1 MAKKGGI
8 LEIYEALKQK
18 KSAPSDALNR
28 LEDLKNPYAKSD
40 KKKRLTPSEREEVIF
55 QLTDNLGLYS
65 KLEEVALNIPQ
76 ETQRADDLLSYFRS
90 QNVKGAEL
98 EEMGLLDFLKSKKGD
113 RVTKEEVI
121 RVLDRNVITL
131 KEEKGRL
138 LDDAD
143 GRVRER
149 SYDISFSPET
159 ISFEEYYGDVDISD
173 HFMWDWYVSIDDLER
188 LGDLSGTGL
197 PPSEAADAVAETRAK
212 IRNLLE
218 KISIID
224 LGVDNVDDLDVLGG
238 GELLEE
244 IIVRRFK
251 ESHEGQELIEEDIRN
266 RYDRDPAERLALMDD
281 EDNVVFGRFSADG
294 KIFSFPYEY
303 IKEPKIEGDGDG
315 EIIFSGFNYG
325 SVRNNETGATVPYGD
340 PIRRH
345 RNWQSALDAATPD
358 SYLIGDSPEDLAEL
372 RVQAIGAARA
382 NGDIEDT
389 DDGYG
394 PREGTINWPEET
406 LDGGTNYQ
414 EFRVLAENTGR
425 RGPSQLFHEG
435 IHFDD
440 DWNRLFHVRTKDRVV
455 SGTTEADDKKVLYIE
470 ELQSDWGQA
479 GRKSGFKDEKKLE
492 AAEKKLYERDQAL
505 LSLVEEPGD
514 RGLLDLINLK
524 KSGWHRVPSDDLAP
538 RFRSFDQITV
548 RLTDF
553 VRDLGVTDIARS
565 SPRSG
570 YTPFDGFTT
579 QAIGLVRSVKV
590 LRDTWPGSQSDLDAM
605 FLDRGIDPKAFD
617 LLESFVKKYGS
628 AKEDLMQE
636 QWRVPRH
643 ELIRDTQAYTDLA
656 MKYVFNKAA
665 REGYDAVAFAPGI
678 VHAERWGKD
687 PAQMQVYYDEM
698 IPASISN
705 VGAAPAPEPVT
716 KGSNRPPPET
726 ITVDGYTSVLY
737 SLDDVNKRG
746 NTVRDE
752 MKSPNTMFAVPPVV
766 LAGGVAA
773 LASPGEAEAGPLRKG
788 ISEQRLER
796 AKKLGFDADNVMY
809 HASKQDIYEFVPG
822 YPDGLVFLT
831 PNKEFANNWLG
842 KGKFQERQGGTGAIE
857 GVKAERERFRE
868 EANKI
873 LEFLPKDQRQQYY
886 EEVLFPQDQQLSRD
900 IQESDRVIYPV
911 VTKAKKPF
919 VPHKDYEVLEE
930 LIGKERMDSPL
941 SADFPQLRDGYKSGN
956 YLLYENSEVVEFLRS
971 KGFDSMFLQES
982 PSKTDTESPE
992 YSTFAVFD
1000 PTDIRSVNAEF
1011 DPKKLSS
1018 PNILASGL
1026 AAATGIAALSPGE
1039 AEAMQKTIERVERD
1053 FPGFSADI
1061 LTGAGDG
1068 LTGAKEVVLDL
1079 LGDLASPLGRASAP
1093 ALLESLSQ
1101 DPLTAE
1107 QIKEAA
1113 ERGAS
1118 FFDYK
1123 IKTPTGKRYREAVT
1137 TGVESLFDYLS
1148 ESGGSLDPV
1157 QFGFQKGVI
1166 PVLEALAPVAEAY
1179 VEGALDLD
1187 AFIRDE
1193 EDRKREKALRKSA
1206 EPLVRVLSP
1215 I

>member
-18 KSAPSDALNR
+18 KSASRDALNR

-90 QNVKGAEL
+90 QNVKAAEL

-121 RVLDRNVITL
+121 RLLDRNVITL

-143 GRVRER
+143 GRVREG
-149 SYDISFSPET
+149 SYDMSSPEA
-159 ISFEEYYGDVDISD
+159 ISFEEYYGDMDISD
-173 HFMWDWYVSIDDLER
+173 HYLWDWYYSIDDLER
-188 LGDLSGTGL
+188 LGDFSGTGL

-218 KISIID
+218 EIADD
-224 LGVDNVDDLDVLGG
+224 LGVERGISYQNILEYHADDADVQ
-238 GELLEE
+238 E

-251 ESHEGQELIEEDIRN
+251 ESDEGRELIEEDIRN
-266 RYDRDPAERLALMDD
+266 RYDRDPAERLALVDD

-303 IKEPKIEGDGDG
+303 IKEPSIEGEGA
-315 EIIFSGFNYG
+315 IIFSGLNYG

-340 PIRRH
+340 PIRQN
-345 RNWQSALDAATPD
+345 RNWRSALETAAPD
-358 SYLIGDSPEDLAEL
+358 SYLDADLPESLAEL
-372 RVQAIGAARA
+372 RVQAIGGARA

-425 RGPSQLFHEG
+425 RGDEKLFHEG
-435 IHFDD
+435 IHFDE
-440 DWNRLFHVRTKDRVV
+440 DWNRLFHVRTKDRIV
-455 SGTTEADDKKVLYIE
+455 GGITEADDKKVLYVE
-470 ELQSDWGQA
+470 ELQSDWGQK

-492 AAEKKLYERDQAL
+492 AAAEKIYERDQAL
-505 LSLVEEPGD
+505 LNLVNEPGD
-514 RGLLDLINLK
+514 RGLSDLIDLDKSERYADPADNLI
-524 KSGWHRVPSDDLAP
+524 RSDDPA
-538 RFRSFDQITV
+538 DQISR
-548 RLTDF
+548 RLTNL
-553 VRDLGVTDIARS
+553 VRDLGVTDISAGFRQ
-565 SPRSG
+565 G
-570 YTPFDGFTT
+570 FGGELAFTPFDTFTA
-579 QAIGLVRSVKV
+579 QAAGLVESVEV
-590 LRDTWPGSQSDLDAM
+590 LRDTWPGSRSDLDEA

-617 LLESFVKKYGS
+617 LLESFTKKYGD
-628 AKEDLMQE
+628 AKENLRQE
-636 QWRVPRH
+636 AERVPPH
-643 ELIRDTQAYTDLA
+643 QLIRDTQAYTDLA

-678 VHAERWGKD
+678 VHAERWGRD

-773 LASPGEAEAGPLRKG
+773 LASPGEAEA
-788 ISEQRLER
+788 
-796 AKKLGFDADNVMY
+796 
-809 HASKQDIYEFVPG
+809 
-822 YPDGLVFLT
+822 
-831 PNKEFANNWLG
+831 
-842 KGKFQERQGGTGAIE
+842 
-857 GVKAERERFRE
+857 
-868 EANKI
+868 
-873 LEFLPKDQRQQYY
+873 
-886 EEVLFPQDQQLSRD
+886 
-900 IQESDRVIYPV
+900 
-911 VTKAKKPF
+911 
-919 VPHKDYEVLEE
+919 
-930 LIGKERMDSPL
+930 
-941 SADFPQLRDGYKSGN
+941 
-956 YLLYENSEVVEFLRS
+956 
-971 KGFDSMFLQES
+971 
-982 PSKTDTESPE
+982 
-992 YSTFAVFD
+992 
-1000 PTDIRSVNAEF
+1000 
-1011 DPKKLSS
+1011 
-1018 PNILASGL
+1018 
-1026 AAATGIAALSPGE
+1026 
-1039 AEAMQKTIERVERD
+1039 MQKTIERVERD

-1061 LTGAGDG
+1061 LTGAGDS

-1079 LGDLASPLGRASAP
+1079 LGDVASPLGRASAP

-1101 DPLTAE
+1101 DSLTAE

-1113 ERGAS
+1113 ERGAGV
-1118 FFDYK
+1118 FDYEV
-1123 IKTPTGKRYREAVT
+1123 KTPTGKRYREAVT
-1137 TGVESLFDYLS
+1137 TGVESLFDYLL

-1187 AFIRDE
+1187 AAIRGE
-1193 EDRKREKALRKSA
+1193 EDPEKAKAWWESA
-1206 EPLVRVLSP
+1206 QPAVEKVLTP

>member
-18 KSAPSDALNR
+18 KSASRDALNR

-76 ETQRADDLLSYFRS
+76 ETQRADNLLSYFRN
-90 QNVKGAEL
+90 QNVKAAEL

-121 RVLDRNVITL
+121 RLLDRNVITL

-149 SYDISFSPET
+149 SYDMSSPEA
-159 ISFEEYYGDVDISD
+159 ISFEEFYGDMDISD
-173 HFMWDWYVSIDDLER
+173 HYLWDWYYSIDDLER
-188 LGDLSGTGL
+188 LGDFSGTGL

-218 KISIID
+218 EIADD
-224 LGVDNVDDLDVLGG
+224 LGVDNVDDLDV
-238 GELLEE
+238 EE

-251 ESHEGQELIEEDIRN
+251 ESDEGRELIEEDIRN
-266 RYDRDPAERLALMDD
+266 RYDRDPAERLALMD
-281 EDNVVFGRFSADG
+281 EENEVVFGSFSADG
-294 KIFSFPYEY
+294 KRFSFPYEY
-303 IKEPKIEGDGDG
+303 IKEPSIEGEGT
-315 EIIFSGFNYG
+315 ISFSGFNYG
-325 SVRNNETGATVPYGD
+325 SVTNNETGATVPYND
-340 PIRRH
+340 PIRRT
-345 RNWQSALDAATPD
+345 RSWEYAQEAVTLD
-358 SYLIGDSPEDLAEL
+358 SYLTADLPEDMAEL
-372 RVQAIGAARA
+372 RVQAIGAARGQ
-382 NGDIEDT
+382 GDIDYF
-389 DDGYG
+389 DDEYG
-394 PREGTINWPEET
+394 AREGTINWPEYT

-470 ELQSDWGQA
+470 ELQSDWGQT
-479 GRKSGFKDEKKLE
+479 GRKSGFRDEKKLE
-492 AAEKKLYERDQAL
+492 AAEEKLYERDRAL

-514 RGLLDLINLK
+514 RGLLDLIDLN
-524 KSGWHRVPSDDLAP
+524 KSGGHGVSGILPAGLEDSDYDLGPAT
-538 RFRSFDQITV
+538 RSFNEISV
-548 RLTDF
+548 GLTNF
-553 VRDLGVTDIARS
+553 VRDVGVTDIARS

-579 QAIGLVRSVKV
+579 QAIGLVRSVKN
-590 LRDTWPGSQSDLDAM
+590 LRDIWPGSLTSLKLA
-605 FLDRGIDPKAFD
+605 FLNRGIDPKAFD
-617 LLESFVKKYGS
+617 LLESFAERYGS

-636 QWRVPRH
+636 QWRPPRH

-678 VHAERWGKD
+678 VHAERWGRD
-687 PAQMQVYYDEM
+687 PAQMQVYYDKM

-773 LASPGEAEAGPLRKG
+773 L
-788 ISEQRLER
+788 
-796 AKKLGFDADNVMY
+796 
-809 HASKQDIYEFVPG
+809 
-822 YPDGLVFLT
+822 
-831 PNKEFANNWLG
+831 
-842 KGKFQERQGGTGAIE
+842 
-857 GVKAERERFRE
+857 
-868 EANKI
+868 
-873 LEFLPKDQRQQYY
+873 
-886 EEVLFPQDQQLSRD
+886 
-900 IQESDRVIYPV
+900 
-911 VTKAKKPF
+911 
-919 VPHKDYEVLEE
+919 
-930 LIGKERMDSPL
+930 
-941 SADFPQLRDGYKSGN
+941 
-956 YLLYENSEVVEFLRS
+956 
-971 KGFDSMFLQES
+971 
-982 PSKTDTESPE
+982 
-992 YSTFAVFD
+992 
-1000 PTDIRSVNAEF
+1000 
-1011 DPKKLSS
+1011 
-1018 PNILASGL
+1018 
-1026 AAATGIAALSPGE
+1026 SPGE

-1061 LTGAGDG
+1061 LTGAG
-1068 LTGAKEVVLDL
+1068 EVALDL
-1079 LGDLASPLGRASAP
+1079 LGDVASPLGRASAP

-1113 ERGAS
+1113 ERGAG
-1118 FFDYK
+1118 FFDYE

-1193 EDRKREKALRKSA
+1193 EDRKKEKALRKSA
-1206 EPLVRVLSP
+1206 QPLVEVLSP